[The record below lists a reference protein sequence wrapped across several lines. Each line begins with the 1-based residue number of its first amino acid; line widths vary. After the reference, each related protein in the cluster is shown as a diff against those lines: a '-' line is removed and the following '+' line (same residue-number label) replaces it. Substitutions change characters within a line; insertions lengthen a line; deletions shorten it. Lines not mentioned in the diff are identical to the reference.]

1 MGFRSSKRKSSPLP
15 EIPHKNMQKRP
26 WDYSGEENKERA
38 DAHYQQWL
46 ADMANKKKPKE
57 PEFPVTPE
65 DHAACVKMVKTL
77 AQPPPTLTAD
87 YERSILKSAEAKEQR
102 LKSSKSSG
110 KSVAQLGQQKNQSCP
125 PLQVYSDTEVCSSRA
140 AVEQRYDDPE
150 TADIDPEFV
159 AMYGEAAKA
168 QGMSIAEYLN
178 HIQDFADVAYQYRHG
193 CDLVKHELV
202 NELPTK
208 MRRLH
213 NWYMRASAEGGN
225 WIYCAYKNEH
235 YGHGDGVVMIE
246 YCELFQLYQQD
257 ALDKSV
263 ISAYCL

>member
-1 MGFRSSKRKSSPLP
+1 MC
-15 EIPHKNMQKRP
+15 EN
-26 WDYSGEENKERA
+26 GEN
-38 DAHYQQWL
+38 
-46 ADMANKKKPKE
+46 PCI
-57 PEFPVTPE
+57 T
-65 DHAACVKMVKTL
+65 
-77 AQPPPTLTAD
+77 PPTQTVD

-125 PLQVYSDTEVCSSRA
+125 PLNVYSDTEVCSSRA
-140 AVEQRYDDPE
+140 AVEQRYDDPK

-168 QGMSIAEYLN
+168 QGMSIAEYLL

-202 NELPTK
+202 KELPTK

-213 NWYMRASAEGGN
+213 NWYMRASAKGEN

-235 YGHGDGVVMIE
+235 YGHGDGHIMIE
-246 YCELFQLYQQD
+246 FCELFQLYQQD
-257 ALDKSV
+257 ALDKAV